1 MPIWLKIA
9 ATLAPV
15 LIGALVTV
23 AWQNSHALA
32 VLMLNVEHL
41 RLDLERTRASLEP
54 GRTIMLRLD
63 NNKEELQ
70 HLRELVEA
78 RLVCPPPPREK

>member
-1 MPIWLKIA
+1 VPVWVKIV
-9 ATLAPV
+9 ATLSPL

-32 VLMLNVEHL
+32 VLTLSVEHL
-41 RLDLERTRASLEP
+41 RLDLERTRAALEP

-63 NNKEELQ
+63 NDKAEIQ

-78 RLVCPPPPREK
+78 RLVCPPPSRER